1 MKFGVCLP
9 FYFFLF
15 VWMVVVWCQTMLSM
29 LAAIDKP

>member
-9 FYFFLF
+9 FYFFLL

-29 LAAIDKP
+29 LAAIDEP